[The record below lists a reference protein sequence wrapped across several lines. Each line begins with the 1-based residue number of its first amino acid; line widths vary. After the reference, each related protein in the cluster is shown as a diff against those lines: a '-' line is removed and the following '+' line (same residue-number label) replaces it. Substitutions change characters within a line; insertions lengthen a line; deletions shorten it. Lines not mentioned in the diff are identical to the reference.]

1 MRRPMASLALAPP
14 PGAPA
19 QALGSGAAAGAAA
32 GSSGGPLP
40 PANAGR
46 RSPTAWLRRVLRG
59 AQAVAGERALTSAQG
74 EADDDVSDDGDSESE
89 ECASFGSLPEHL
101 LEKVFSHLRGANRK
115 HHFAM

>member
-1 MRRPMASLALAPP
+1 MASLDLALPRAAPVQLL
-14 PGAPA
+14 GSSAPA
-19 QALGSGAAAGAAA
+19 GVAP
-32 GSSGGPLP
+32 GSSGVPLP
-40 PANAGR
+40 PPSAGR

-59 AQAVAGERALTSAQG
+59 AQAVAGERSAASAQG
-74 EADDDVSDDGDSESE
+74 EADDDASDDGSGESE

>member
-1 MRRPMASLALAPP
+1 MASLDLAPSPGP
-14 PGAPA
+14 PV
-19 QALGSGAAAGAAA
+19 QSLGSDAAADAAA
-32 GSSGGPLP
+32 GSSGAHPP
-40 PANAGR
+40 PASAGR

-59 AQAVAGERALTSAQG
+59 AQAVAGERPLTSVQG
-74 EADDDVSDDGDSESE
+74 EAYDDASDDGGSEDE